1 MTADVTKMY
10 RQVLVDQSFRKYQ
23 YIFWRDSPD
32 AELQT
37 IQLNTVTYGTA
48 VEPYLAVRSL
58 QYLADKYKEE
68 FPTDASVIKSSL
80 YVDDLLC
87 GADDIHT
94 ATHQSK
100 SRRSSSKG
108 ELSVDQ
114 VALKPPWVLW
124 LQAHERLNICE
135 DIVTSALGVIWN
147 QLDDAFLF
155 TFASKQPTLP
165 ATKRSILS
173 IASLFDPLVLLS
185 PIIIMAKMILQ
196 ELWILNLNWDESVPH
211 SLLDA
216 WTDYLESLN
225 MFPTLQVP
233 RCCLQNAYS
242 NIQLHEFCDAS
253 IRTYRCCVYV
263 RTDGFGCGHQSLE

>member
-1 MTADVTKMY
+1 
-10 RQVLVDQSFRKYQ
+10 
-23 YIFWRDSPD
+23 
-32 AELQT
+32 
-37 IQLNTVTYGTA
+37 
-48 VEPYLAVRSL
+48 
-58 QYLADKYKEE
+58 
-68 FPTDASVIKSSL
+68 
-80 YVDDLLC
+80 
-87 GADDIHT
+87 
-94 ATHQSK
+94 
-100 SRRSSSKG
+100 
-108 ELSVDQ
+108 
-114 VALKPPWVLW
+114 

-185 PIIIMAKMILQ
+185 PIIIMVKMILQ

-263 RTDGFGCGHQSLE
+263 RTDGFGCGHQSLEYPLSRNNRCRNSNCAPHVYSLNYSTKSKDCSAKDSYRLTSGQTHK